1 MFGVGAL
8 LRRSDLP
15 PSVYRRAR
23 PGSSEVCSPVS
34 ASKEI
39 HSFSGIVR
47 KTVETRVSINDNAA
61 MIVDTDPEERFSYLR
76 LRVAEAK
83 L

>member
-1 MFGVGAL
+1 MFGVGVL

-15 PSVYRRAR
+15 PSAHRRAR
-23 PGSSEVCSPVS
+23 PESSEVCSSVS

-47 KTVETRVSINDNAA
+47 KTVETRVSINAA
-61 MIVDTDPEERFSYLR
+61 MIPTQKSAFAIFAFE
-76 LRVAEAK
+76 
-83 L
+83 